1 MMLAKRLEQVVKKQ
15 PKAIAIDDLAGGAI
29 SYAQLWG
36 CIKSSSFEIERLF
49 QNEKYVGIVADQ
61 DPRAIIAC
69 VAAILSGKIIIPIDP
84 RLEIGAISQML
95 KPFTKKIICETKTN
109 FTDELE
115 VIPLG
120 KIAQNGEAAYNFR
133 DQNVDA
139 YILHTSGTTGKP
151 KPVLADQ
158 SALLH
163 VAEVLAKR
171 YLVSPTSKVLQFAYL
186 SFDSS
191 LIEIWSTLFG
201 GGTIIVPGRRLREN
215 LYGCLEELLEKR
227 QINTATLPPSVADN
241 ISTDYLRHFET
252 LILAGENCPAE
263 LANRLCGRIP
273 HLINAYGPTESI
285 ICAATYEI
293 REAQSS
299 RVPIGLPLPGMQIM
313 IDDPDNSG
321 KGEMILASSYLAKGY
336 TNDTLQTKNK
346 FNRDSAGKRF
356 YKSGD
361 IGRVRDDGNY
371 EFLGRLDNQVKIN
384 GQRIELEGVEAH
396 IRSVTGRSHIA
407 VVAVSNKLY
416 CFYRSTKGTTLNFN
430 NIAAQLKHKIPAYA
444 MPRSFIPIQEI
455 PLDRNGKIDRKTLM
469 SNITENLD
477 FESEPA
483 QERNDEINMT
493 ALWAE
498 VLEIARD
505 KINVKSNFF
514 SLGGDSLRALKLVKA
529 INDKYSVN
537 LRLSEV
543 IADPATPNS
552 VLESIEKHRSKGKF
566 S

>member
-1 MMLAKRLEQVVKKQ
+1 MLAKRLEQVVEKQ
-15 PKAIAIDDLAGGAI
+15 PKAIAIDDLTGGAI
-29 SYAQLWG
+29 TYAQLWG
-36 CIKSSSFEIERLF
+36 HIKSSSFEIERLF

-61 DPRAIIAC
+61 DPHAIIAC
-69 VAAILSGKIIIPIDP
+69 VATILSCKVIIPIDP
-84 RLEIGAISQML
+84 RLEAGAIEQML
-95 KPFTKKIICETKTN
+95 KPFTNKVISGAKEG
-109 FTDELE
+109 FTEELE
-115 VIPLG
+115 VIPL
-120 KIAQNGEAAYNFR
+120 KKVAPNGEVAYDFQA
-133 DQNVDA
+133 QNVDA

-158 SALLH
+158 SALLQ
-163 VAEVLAKR
+163 VAEALARR
-171 YLVSPTSKVLQFAYL
+171 YHVGPTSKVLQFAYL

-201 GGTIIVPGRRLREN
+201 GGTIVVPGKRLRED
-215 LYGCLEELLEKR
+215 LYGCLEELLEKQ
-227 QINTATLPPSVADN
+227 QITTATLPSSVAGN
-241 ISTDYLRHFET
+241 ISNDYLHHFET
-252 LILAGENCPAE
+252 LILAGEECPAE
-263 LANRLCGRIP
+263 LVNRLFGRIP

-293 REAQSS
+293 CEAQSG
-299 RVPIGLPLPGMQIM
+299 RVPIGMPLPGMQIM
-313 IDDPDNSG
+313 IDNPDNNG
-321 KGEMILASSYLAKGY
+321 RGEMILASSYLAKGY
-336 TNDTLQTKNK
+336 AHDTLQTKNK
-346 FNRDSAGKRF
+346 FGRDSAGKRF

-371 EFLGRLDNQVKIN
+371 EFLGRVDNQVKIN
-384 GQRIELEGVEAH
+384 GQRVELEGIEAL
-396 IRSVTGRSHIA
+396 IRSATGRSDIA

-416 CFYRSTKGTTLNFN
+416 CFYRSATDTPNFE
-430 NIAAQLKHKIPAYA
+430 NIATQLKHKAPAYA

-477 FESEPA
+477 SESEPV
-483 QERNDEINMT
+483 QEQNDGFNMT
-493 ALWAE
+493 TLWAE

-505 KINVKSNFF
+505 KIDANSNFF
-514 SLGGDSLRALKLVKA
+514 SLGGDSLGALKLVKA

-552 VLESIEKHRSKGKF
+552 VLETIEKHRLEGQLS
-566 S
+566 

>member
-1 MMLAKRLEQVVKKQ
+1 MLAKRLEQVVEKQ
-15 PKAIAIDDLAGGAI
+15 PEAIAIDDLTGGAI
-29 SYAQLWG
+29 TYAQLWG
-36 CIKSSSFEIERLF
+36 RIKSSSFEIERLF

-61 DPRAIIAC
+61 DPHAIIAC
-69 VAAILSGKIIIPIDP
+69 VATILSGKVIIPIDP
-84 RLEIGAISQML
+84 RLEASAIEQML
-95 KPFTKKIICETKTN
+95 KPFTDKVIRGVKKI
-109 FTDELE
+109 FTDEITA
-115 VIPLG
+115 IPLA
-120 KIAQNGEAAYNFR
+120 KAVPNSEVTYDFQA
-133 DQNVDA
+133 QNVDA

-158 SALLH
+158 SALLQ
-163 VAEVLAKR
+163 VAEVLTQR
-171 YLVSPTSKVLQFAYL
+171 YHVGPTSKVLQFAYL

-201 GGTIIVPGRRLREN
+201 GGTIVVPGTRLRED
-215 LYGCLEELLEKR
+215 LYGCLEELLER
-227 QINTATLPPSVADN
+227 QQINTATLPSSVAGN
-241 ISTDYLRHFET
+241 ISNDYLYHFET
-252 LILAGENCPAE
+252 LILAGEECPAE

-293 REAQSS
+293 REAQSG
-299 RVPIGLPLPGMQIM
+299 RVPIGMPLPGMQIM
-313 IDDPDNSG
+313 IDDPDNNG
-321 KGEMILASSYLAKGY
+321 RGEMILVSSYLAKGY

-346 FNRDSAGKRF
+346 FGCDSVGKRF

-371 EFLGRLDNQVKIN
+371 EFLGRVDNQVKIN
-384 GQRIELEGVEAH
+384 GQRIELEGIEAL
-396 IRSVTGRSHIA
+396 IRSATGRGDIA
-407 VVAVSNKLY
+407 VVAASNKLY
-416 CFYRSTKGTTLNFN
+416 CFYRSTKDTSNFE
-430 NIAAQLKHKIPAYA
+430 NIAAQLKHKAPAYA
-444 MPRSFIPIQEI
+444 MPRSFIPVQEI

-477 FESEPA
+477 SESEPV
-483 QERNDEINMT
+483 QEQSDGFNMT
-493 ALWAE
+493 TLWAE

-505 KINVKSNFF
+505 KIGTNSNFF
-514 SLGGDSLRALKLVKA
+514 SLGGDSLGALKLVKA

-552 VLESIEKHRSKGKF
+552 VLEAIEKRRSEGQLL
-566 S
+566 

>member
-1 MMLAKRLEQVVKKQ
+1 MMLAKRLEQVVEKQ

-36 CIKSSSFEIERLF
+36 RIKSSSFEIERLF
-49 QNEKYVGIVADQ
+49 RNEKYVGIVADQ

-69 VAAILSGKIIIPIDP
+69 VATILSGKIIIPIDP
-84 RLEIGAISQML
+84 RLETGAIKQML
-95 KPFTKKIICETKTN
+95 KPFTNKVICEAKEN
-109 FTDELE
+109 FTGELE
-115 VIPLG
+115 VIPLEQ
-120 KIAQNGEAAYNFR
+120 IAPNGEVAYSFKA
-133 DQNVDA
+133 QSVDA
-139 YILHTSGTTGKP
+139 YVLHTSGTTGKP
-151 KPVLADQ
+151 KSVLADQ

-163 VAEVLAKR
+163 VAEVLARR
-171 YLVSPTSKVLQFAYL
+171 YCVSPTSKVLQFAYL

-201 GGTIIVPGRRLREN
+201 GGTIIVPGKRIREN

-227 QINTATLPPSVADN
+227 QINTATLPPSVAGN

-252 LILAGENCPAE
+252 LILAGEDCPAE

-293 REAQSS
+293 RVAQSG
-299 RVPIGLPLPGMQIM
+299 RVPIGMPLPGMQIM

-336 TNDTLQTKNK
+336 ANDTLQSKNY
-346 FNRDSAGKRF
+346 FGRDSAGKRF

-371 EFLGRLDNQVKIN
+371 EFLGRVDNQVKIN
-384 GQRIELEGVEAH
+384 GQRIELEGIEAL
-396 IRSVTGRSHIA
+396 IRSATGRSDIA
-407 VVAVSNKLY
+407 VVTVSNKLY
-416 CFYRSTKGTTLNFN
+416 CFYRSTKDTLNFD
-430 NIAAQLKHKIPAYA
+430 NIVAQLKHKIPAYA
-444 MPRSFIPIQEI
+444 MPQNFIPIQEI

-477 FESEPA
+477 SISEPA
-483 QERNDEINMT
+483 QEQNDGFTMT
-493 ALWAE
+493 SLWAE

-505 KINVKSNFF
+505 KIDVNSNFF
-514 SLGGDSLRALKLVKA
+514 SLGGDSLRALKLVKT

-537 LRLSEV
+537 LRLSEI

-552 VLESIEKHRSKGKF
+552 VLEAIEKHRSKGKL